1 MAFTQYIYII
11 LAIIMRQY
19 GANASMMVLLKRAGG
34 PKGPPALFS
43 ELNNKKMGVNTSQM
57 CLAVKW
63 SLVTKIS
70 K

>member
-1 MAFTQYIYII
+1 
-11 LAIIMRQY
+11 MRQY

-63 SLVTKIS
+63 SFSEENIKIHIYDVS
-70 K
+70 CGKMDL